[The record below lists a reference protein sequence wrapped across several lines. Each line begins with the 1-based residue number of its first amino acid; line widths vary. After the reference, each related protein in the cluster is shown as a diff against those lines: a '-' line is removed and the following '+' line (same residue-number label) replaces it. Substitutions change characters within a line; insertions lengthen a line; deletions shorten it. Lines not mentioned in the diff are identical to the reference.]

1 MADDRREDKAPTTH
15 VAEQSSVANDVASQ
29 AASTSSAAAA
39 AADAPFDPAM
49 HNAARN
55 GDVAAIHAIYSA
67 NKSTVNM
74 SDKLQRTPLHM
85 ACWAGHAGA
94 AEKLI
99 HLGADV
105 DAPATDAMTPLMF
118 ASQNNHSDVIQLL
131 AKSGASLDAQDSK
144 KRNSAL
150 HIAAIKCHADA
161 VNTLLQCG
169 ASASVRNKAGQTPGD
184 CATDS
189 KLKQILPR
197 SKAALSRARAER
209 KEAAAAL
216 PVDSS
221 AEADAAKRERAQ
233 ASQSSVK
240 RPAVSFDEGD

>member
-1 MADDRREDKAPTTH
+1 MADDHRGDKVPTTH
-15 VAEQSSVANDVASQ
+15 DAEQSAVANDGPSPAV
-29 AASTSSAAAA
+29 STSSA

-55 GDVAAIHAIYSA
+55 GDVATIQVIYSA
-67 NKSTVNM
+67 NKSTVNIA
-74 SDKLQRTPLHM
+74 DKLQRTPLHM
-85 ACWAGHAGA
+85 ACWAGHAVA

-150 HIAAIKCHADA
+150 HIAAIKCHTDA

-189 KLKQILPR
+189 KLKQVLPR
-197 SKAALSRARAER
+197 SKAAMSRARAER
-209 KEAAAAL
+209 KEAAAL

-233 ASQSSVK
+233 TSQSSVK